1 MHQELIPQ
9 FQDLEK
15 KKINY
20 SNLIS
25 GENIVNVIVMSSDK
39 SASKTYQLTV
49 ELITITFPMV
59 IFTATAFSFVG
70 FLQSYGEFNIPAMIS
85 RNIKLSC
92 NFIFVTI

>member
-1 MHQELIPQ
+1 MLFAPQ
-9 FQDLEK
+9 IV
-15 KKINY
+15 KI
-20 SNLIS
+20 LA
-25 GENIVNVIVMSSDK
+25 GGFDV
-39 SASKTYQLTV
+39 KTYQLTV